1 MIPPERQPVTTGFF
15 GYNKPISPSHREGDG
30 AERGGARGRP
40 ALHGMYDRLI
50 PSMAILGVFI
60 PSPGG
65 VIMADFFIREQGR
78 SPVIGEAVVPPG
90 TTGRGSQPAPPSWSR
105 ASGERDPSCV
115 PRPAQAYMN
124 RSNRSLGTRQIGQTS
139 GGSSRAQR

>member
-40 ALHGMYDRLI
+40 ALLGMYDRLI

-65 VIMADFFIREQGR
+65 VIMADFFIRERGR
-78 SPVIGEAVVPPG
+78 YPVIGEAVVPPV
-90 TTGRGSQPAPPSWSR
+90 QPAG
-105 ASGERDPSCV
+105 A
-115 PRPAQAYMN
+115 
-124 RSNRSLGTRQIGQTS
+124 RSLRRPHGPGHPVNGIAVAFPVLLRLT
-139 GGSSRAQR
+139 